1 MSTWALIP
9 VRSFST
15 GKSRLTP
22 AEPWT
27 LGGLGVG
34 RRDVARA
41 LFQHV
46 HAVVTACP
54 VVDGVLVATDD
65 EEEVG
70 AIAREILLDDGRQ
83 PLSAI
88 VDRGL
93 EALVALGAQAA
104 VVVMADL
111 PLLTG
116 PDLARM
122 VAALD
127 DADVALAP
135 DRDHL
140 GTNALALRL
149 PGAPTCFGNP
159 DSYPRHVAAARAAGL
174 RLATIDRDGLAFD
187 LDGPA
192 DLADLTAEAKARV
205 GGQPP
210 IRAEARLGVV
220 DAIERIRRGLLGE
233 RPPHPV
239 ERRALGR
246 NASGRPRGPA

>member
-1 MSTWALIP
+1 MNTWALIP

-15 GKSRLTP
+15 GKSRLGV
-22 AEPWT
+22 
-27 LGGLGVG
+27 LGAG

-46 HAVVTACP
+46 HGVAAACP
-54 VVDGVLVATDD
+54 LLDGVLVATDD
-65 EEEVG
+65 EAVG
-70 AIAREILLDDGRQ
+70 AIARDILLDDGRQ
-83 PLSAI
+83 PLSAV

-111 PLLTG
+111 PLLT
-116 PDLARM
+116 PSDLARM
-122 VAALD
+122 IAALD

-149 PGAPTCFGNP
+149 PGPPTCFGNP
-159 DSYPRHVAAARAAGL
+159 DSYLRHVAAARAAGL
-174 RLATIDRDGLAFD
+174 RLATIDRAGLAFD

-192 DLADLTAEAKARV
+192 DLADLTAEAET
-205 GGQPP
+205 
-210 IRAEARLGVV
+210 RAVSSR
-220 DAIERIRRGLLGE
+220 
-233 RPPHPV
+233 
-239 ERRALGR
+239 
-246 NASGRPRGPA
+246 